1 MKTISV
7 ISMEGCPHCE
17 ELKKLLKDENIKFN
31 EIDIDKINNRVEYV
45 FFKFLTN
52 SDYVPGLTIIDKD
65 NFEVKCYADDQS
77 FTTIEEAFQI
87 CKNLQ

>member
-31 EIDIDKINNRVEYV
+31 EIDIDKNNKRVEYV

-65 NFEVKCYADDQS
+65 NFEVKCYAADQS
-77 FTTIEEAFQI
+77 FTTIEDAFQI